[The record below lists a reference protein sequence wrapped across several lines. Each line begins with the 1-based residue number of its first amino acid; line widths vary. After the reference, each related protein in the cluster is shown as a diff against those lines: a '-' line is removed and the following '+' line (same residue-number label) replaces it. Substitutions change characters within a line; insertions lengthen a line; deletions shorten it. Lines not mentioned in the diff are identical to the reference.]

1 MVQNTFDRNAQ
12 DIVLYTRE
20 RTSCNN
26 TWENGEIQ
34 NTCWYL
40 KQKEGEG
47 GRDRGRERAE
57 NEVNTERIS
66 QHNAIYFYDFW
77 ALQHNW
83 NSNKYSITLFFAQQ
97 NMKHVA
103 PKDV

>member
-1 MVQNTFDRNAQ
+1 MVQNTFDCNAQ

-40 KQKEGEG
+40 KQKEGEEE
-47 GRDRGRERAE
+47 RKRKRERAE

-66 QHNAIYFYDFW
+66 QRNVMYFYDFFGYYN
-77 ALQHNW
+77 AIGTVIN
-83 NSNKYSITLFFAQQ
+83 TLLPYFCAQQ
-97 NMKHVA
+97 NM
-103 PKDV
+103 

>member
-47 GRDRGRERAE
+47 ERGEEKGRER
-57 NEVNTERIS
+57 ERG
-66 QHNAIYFYDFW
+66 QR
-77 ALQHNW
+77 
-83 NSNKYSITLFFAQQ
+83 
-97 NMKHVA
+97 MR
-103 PKDV
+103 

>member
-20 RTSCNN
+20 RTGCSN

-40 KQKEGEG
+40 QQKKGEEK
-47 GRDRGRERAE
+47 RGREGGGRE
-57 NEVNTERIS
+57 
-66 QHNAIYFYDFW
+66 
-77 ALQHNW
+77 
-83 NSNKYSITLFFAQQ
+83 
-97 NMKHVA
+97 
-103 PKDV
+103 

>member
-26 TWENGEIQ
+26 TWENGEIR

-40 KQKEGEG
+40 KQKEGERRKREREREG
-47 GRDRGRERAE
+47 GREGRE
-57 NEVNTERIS
+57 
-66 QHNAIYFYDFW
+66 
-77 ALQHNW
+77 
-83 NSNKYSITLFFAQQ
+83 
-97 NMKHVA
+97 
-103 PKDV
+103 